1 MVDAMPEMKLKAIG
15 LVRNELQTPPTPRS
29 NWDKVVSEI
38 VIDSSLTGAL
48 DGIEE
53 FSHIIVLFWMHR
65 LREGGTPL
73 KQRPMGNL
81 ERPLKG
87 LFALRTPNR
96 PNPIGK
102 TTVRLLERR
111 DNILKVE
118 GLDALDGSPVID
130 IKPYLPGYDA
140 AADATVPAWISH
152 G

>member
-1 MVDAMPEMKLKAIG
+1 MVDEMPEMSLKAIG
-15 LVRNELQTPPTPRS
+15 VVHNGLGTPPTPRS
-29 NWDKVVSEI
+29 GWEKVTSEI
-38 VIDSSLTGAL
+38 VIDSRLTEAL

-53 FSHIIVLFWMHR
+53 FSHIIVLFWMHH
-65 LREGGTPL
+65 LPKGDTPL
-73 KQRPMGNL
+73 KQRPMGKPA
-81 ERPLKG
+81 RPARG

-111 DNILKVE
+111 GNILRVE

-140 AADATVPAWISH
+140 AVDATVPAWIVH
-152 G
+152 A

>member
-1 MVDAMPEMKLKAIG
+1 MVDEMPEMSLKAIG
-15 LVRNELQTPPTPRS
+15 VVHNGLSTPPVPRS
-29 NWDKVVSEI
+29 DWDKVASEI
-38 VIDSSLTGAL
+38 VIDSRLTEAL

-65 LREGGTPL
+65 LPEGGTPL
-73 KQRPMGNL
+73 KQRPMGNP
-81 ERPLKG
+81 ERPIRG

-111 DNILKVE
+111 GNILRVE

-140 AADATVPAWISH
+140 ATDATVPAWISH

>member
-1 MVDAMPEMKLKAIG
+1 MASGFPEMKLKAIG
-15 LVRNELQTPPTPRS
+15 VVRNGFPGPPTPRS
-29 NWDKVVSEI
+29 NWEKATSEI
-38 VIDSSLTGAL
+38 VIDESLTEAL
-48 DGIEE
+48 EGIED

-65 LREGGTPL
+65 LREKEPSL
-73 KQRPMGNL
+73 KQRPMGQL
-81 ERPLKG
+81 DRPLRG

-111 DNILKVE
+111 DNILRVE

-130 IKPYLPGYDA
+130 IKPYLPAYDSA
-140 AADATVPAWISH
+140 SATVPDWIVH